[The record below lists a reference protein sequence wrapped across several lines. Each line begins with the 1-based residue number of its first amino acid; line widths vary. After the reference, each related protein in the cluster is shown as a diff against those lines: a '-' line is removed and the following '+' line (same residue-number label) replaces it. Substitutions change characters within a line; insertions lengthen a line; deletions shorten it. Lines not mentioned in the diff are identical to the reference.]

1 MRLRSP
7 IKAPPPQVAVVRIIA
22 TALCCSLGALNAC
35 KVGPNY
41 DKPTEVPAQTWTS
54 SSTPSVTPSE
64 PELNEWWKRFNDPI
78 LDQLVAQAQQS
89 NATLEQSL
97 ANVRVAFAALG
108 VSESEYWPSISTAVL
123 YERTKTNIAQLAAAG
138 VETQPYSLWA
148 GGAAMASWEID
159 LWGRVARTVESSRA
173 SLESQVEDLRDALVS
188 IRSQV
193 GMTYMQVRTTQLQ
206 IAIATSGA
214 DNLRQTLN
222 VTTQKYQAGT
232 TTLLDVNQAQTD
244 LDMQLA
250 TIPALEQSLA
260 ASIFSLG
267 QLCGTT
273 PAPMLELLGPVAPI
287 PAGPLTV
294 GVGIPADLLRRRS
307 DVRSSERLAAAAVAT
322 IGATEALNLPT
333 FSLAGNFYLASNQ
346 FSGLGSWSNNA
357 YSFGPT
363 ISWLV
368 FQGGYVNSLIAQ
380 SKGQAQAALA
390 NYRNTVLSA
399 IQDVE
404 TCISALTQSQRSTQR
419 YQTAVAHAQ
428 ATSDLGTLQYQA
440 GTIDLQQLLQIQ
452 NMLLDAQNSLAQSR
466 GYVAQNIVNLYRA
479 LGGGWED
486 SSMSN
491 SADDI
496 AKGKGST

>member
-1 MRLRSP
+1 MLCHT
-7 IKAPPPQVAVVRIIA
+7 APSRRIAHAVLI
-22 TALCCSLGALNAC
+22 ALCFAASC

-41 DKPTEVPAQTWTS
+41 EKPTELPTSTWTQS
-54 SSTPSVTPSE
+54 SSASVTPSE
-64 PELNEWWKRFNDPI
+64 PELNEWWKRFDDPI
-78 LDQLVAQAQQS
+78 LDQLVAQAQES

-108 VSESEYWPSISTAVL
+108 ISESEYWPSISTAIL
-123 YERTKTNIAQLAAAG
+123 YERHKTNVSQLAAQG
-138 VETQPYSLWA
+138 VVTAPYNQWA
-148 GGAAMASWEID
+148 LGAAMASWEID
-159 LWGRVARTVESSRA
+159 LWGRVARTVESSKA

-206 IAIATSGA
+206 IAIAEMGA
-214 DNLRQTLN
+214 DNLRQTLEM
-222 VTTQKYQAGT
+222 TTQKFRAGT
-232 TTLLDVNQAQTD
+232 TTLLDVNQSQTD

-250 TIPALEQSLA
+250 KIPTLEANLA
-260 ASIFSLG
+260 ASIFSLA

-273 PAPMLELLGPVAPI
+273 PAPMIELLGKVAPI
-287 PAGPLTV
+287 PSGPATV

-322 IGATEALNLPT
+322 IGATEALNLPV
-333 FSLAGNFYLASNQ
+333 FALAGNFYLASNQ

-363 ISWLV
+363 VSWLV
-368 FQGGYVNSLIAQ
+368 FQGGYVNSMIAQ

-404 TCISALTQSQRSTQR
+404 TCISALTQSQETTRR
-419 YQTAVAHAQ
+419 YQTAVNSAQ
-428 ATSDLGTLQYQA
+428 QTYDLGNLQYQA
-440 GTIDLQQLLQIQ
+440 GTIDLENLLSIQ
-452 NMLLDAQNSLAQSR
+452 NILLDAQTALAQSQ

-479 LGGGWED
+479 LGGGWE
-486 SSMSN
+486 SSSVNMA
-491 SADDI
+491 ADEA
-496 AKGKGST
+496 AKGKGSS

>member
-1 MRLRSP
+1 MSKGSFTIRTCTN
-7 IKAPPPQVAVVRIIA
+7 A
-22 TALCCSLGALNAC
+22 TLCVLCCFTAC

-41 DKPTEVPAQTWTS
+41 DKPTELPTATWTE
-54 SSTPSVTPSE
+54 SSTTAITPTE
-64 PELNEWWKRFNDPI
+64 PELNDWWKHFNDPI
-78 LDQLVAQAQQS
+78 LDQLVTQAQES
-89 NATLEQSL
+89 NASLEQSL

-108 VSESEYWPSISTAVL
+108 ISESEYWPSISTAIL
-123 YERTKTNIAQLAAAG
+123 YERTKTNIAQLAASG
-138 VETQPYSLWA
+138 VETQPYSMWA

-159 LWGRVARTVESSRA
+159 LWGRVARTVESSKA
-173 SLESQVEDLRDALVS
+173 SLESQVEDMRDALVS

-193 GMTYMQVRTTQLQ
+193 GMTYMQVRTSQLQ
-206 IAIATSGA
+206 IAIAKSGA
-214 DNLRQTLN
+214 DNLRKTLEL
-222 VTTQKYQAGT
+222 TTQKYQAGT
-232 TTLLDVNQAQTD
+232 NTLLDVNQSQTD

-250 TIPALEQSLA
+250 TIPTLEANLA
-260 ASIFSLG
+260 ASIFSLA

-273 PAPMLELLGPVAPI
+273 PAPMLELLGKVAPI
-287 PAGPLTV
+287 PTGPASV
-294 GVGIPADLLRRRS
+294 GVGIPADLLRRRA

-322 IGATEALNLPT
+322 IGASEALNLPV
-333 FSLAGNFYLASNQ
+333 FSLAGNFYIAANQ

-404 TCISALTQSQRSTQR
+404 TCISALTQSQRTTER
-419 YQTAVAHAQ
+419 YRSAVTSAQTAA
-428 ATSDLGTLQYQA
+428 DLAIMQYQA
-440 GTIDLQQLLQIQ
+440 GTIDLERLLTVQ
-452 NMLLDAQNSLAQSR
+452 NLLLDAEDALAQSQ

-479 LGGGWED
+479 LGGGWE
-486 SSMSN
+486 N
-491 SADDI
+491 STVNTAADQ
-496 AKGKGST
+496 AAQGKGSS